1 MKGDNGRKD
10 PSRITPGSSELAPK
24 RPRPRVSV
32 ASRGPAKPQG
42 PVGFSPQRGSAS
54 AIPWTNL
61 LGDGERPLDERTHGD
76 GQGLVVLLGPLDTL
90 ILDLPEQL
98 EALPEQPMGPARPLV
113 TLPVETGAKRPR

>member
-1 MKGDNGRKD
+1 MKSDNVRKR

-24 RPRPRVSV
+24 RPRPRASV
-32 ASRGPAKPQG
+32 ASRGPAEPQG
-42 PVGFSPQRGSAS
+42 PVEFSPRRGAAS
-54 AIPWTNL
+54 VIPWTNI
-61 LGDGERPLDERTHGD
+61 LGEGERPLDERTHRD